1 MATTLASQAGFG
13 ALVQELVQAR
23 ALEELRARAVHAMPG
38 LYVPGRFVKGTNV
51 IRYARYADLDA
62 STPTVLSEGS
72 APTDQALTISSEFFT
87 AAQYGQTV
95 AVTDLAQLDN
105 PHDLISIAA
114 ERVAY
119 QATRTM
125 DNLVRN
131 VIHSTAR
138 TAAIQGA
145 TASQTVVAN
154 AATAVASP
162 INGWQVKRM
171 VADLLAA
178 NVQPFADGFF
188 RLIIHPNQ
196 SFDLLTDTSTNGFI
210 ELNKYVSD
218 LPALTNEVGRF
229 GGCRIIVSSDAFRAA
244 SSAPTTYA
252 ASGAVYNALFLA
264 PDAYTIGDSQTLQSY
279 FVAPGGDHNDPL
291 AQKALVGYK
300 MRFGSKLLH
309 VSTDTTSTAAGDN
322 GTATG
327 LGLARYRILRTT
339 SAIS

>member
-1 MATTLASQAGFG
+1 VATTLASQAGFG

-62 STPTVLSEGS
+62 STPVVLNEGS
-72 APTDQALTISSEFFT
+72 APVDQALTISSEFFT

-95 AVTDLAQLDN
+95 AVTDIAQLDN

-131 VIHSTAR
+131 NIHSTAR

-145 TASQTVVAN
+145 TASQTIGVN
-154 AATAVASP
+154 AATAVSAP
-162 INGWQVKRM
+162 INGWLVKRM

-244 SSAPTTYA
+244 ASAPTTYA
-252 ASGAVYNALFLA
+252 AAGAVYNALFLS

-309 VSTDTTSTAAGDN
+309 VSTDSTTSGDN
-322 GTATG
+322 GSPAG

-339 SAIS
+339 SSIS

>member
-1 MATTLASQAGFG
+1 MATTESTQAGFG

-38 LYVPGRFVKGTNV
+38 LYVPGRFVKGTNT
-51 IRYARYADLDA
+51 IRYARYADLSI
-62 STPTVLSEGS
+62 STTPLSEGY
-72 APTDQALTISSEFFT
+72 APTDDSLTISSEFFT
-87 AAQYGQTV
+87 AAQYGATV

-119 QATRTM
+119 KATRSM

-131 VIHSTAR
+131 NIHSTAR

-145 TASQTVVAN
+145 TASQTIGVN
-154 AATAVASP
+154 AATAVSAP
-162 INGWQVKRM
+162 INGWLVKRM

-196 SFDLLTDTSTNGFI
+196 SFDLLTDASNQGFI

-244 SSAPTTYA
+244 ASAPTTYA

-279 FVAPGGDHNDPL
+279 FVAPGGDHTDPL

-309 VSTDTTSTAAGDN
+309 VSTDSTTSGDN
-322 GTATG
+322 GAATG

-339 SAIS
+339 STIS

>member
-1 MATTLASQAGFG
+1 MATTNGVLSSDAGFG

-38 LYVPGRFVKGTNV
+38 LYIPGRFVKGTNV
-51 IRYARYADLDA
+51 IRYARYPDLDVNT
-62 STPTVLSEGS
+62 TPLTEGVK
-72 APTDQALTISSEFFT
+72 PTDQALTIQSEYFT
-87 AAQYGQTV
+87 AAQYGATL
-95 AVTDLAQLDN
+95 AVSDLAQLDN

-119 QATRTM
+119 QATRSM
-125 DNLVRN
+125 DNMVRN
-131 VIHSTAR
+131 NIHSTAR

-145 TASQTVVAN
+145 LSATSISTN
-154 AATAVASP
+154 AATAVAGNIS
-162 INGWQVKRM
+162 GFLVKRM

-196 SFDLLTDTSTNGFI
+196 SFDLLTDTSANGFI

-279 FVAPGGDHNDPL
+279 FVAPGGDHTDPL

-309 VSTDTTSTAAGDN
+309 VSTDSTSTGDN

-327 LGLARYRILRTT
+327 LGLAKYRILRTL
-339 SAIS
+339 SSIS

>member
-1 MATTLASQAGFG
+1 MATTESTQAGFG

-38 LYVPGRFVKGTNV
+38 LYVPGRFVKGTNT
-51 IRYARYADLDA
+51 IRYARYADL
-62 STPTVLSEGS
+62 STSTTPLVEGS
-72 APTDQALTISSEFFT
+72 APTDDALTISSEFFT
-87 AAQYGQTV
+87 AAQYGATV

-119 QATRTM
+119 KATRSM

-131 VIHSTAR
+131 TIHSTAR

-154 AATAVASP
+154 AATAVAAP
-162 INGWQVKRM
+162 INGWLVKRL
-171 VADLLAA
+171 VADMLAA

-244 SSAPTTYA
+244 ASAPTTYA
-252 ASGAVYNALFLA
+252 TAGAVYNALFLA

-309 VSTDTTSTAAGDN
+309 TSTDTTAAGDN

-339 SAIS
+339 SSIS